1 MFLCLKRHETSLFT
15 CTVHRDLIFL
25 LFEACLFAEPLCV
38 SRTLVWLP
46 DFSYDARH
54 DTLLSFKWYIL
65 PCYYFLLTISGRSF
79 IIYLLRQT
87 NKTLFYPAL
96 LITHLIQKS
105 FLIKLVWFKYP
116 SCLMEGIY
124 VTPVA
129 AARVPVSVLP
139 TSY

>member
-1 MFLCLKRHETSLFT
+1 MMRLWKGTNCTLFNEKYKVSINATLQLSIKILNKCFYVSKDTKRVSSPVRFIAIWSSCCLKRA
-15 CTVHRDLIFL
+15 FL
-25 LFEACLFAEPLCV
+25 QNPFVFP
-38 SRTLVWLP
+38 RTLVWLP

-96 LITHLIQKS
+96 LITHLI
-105 FLIKLVWFKYP
+105 
-116 SCLMEGIY
+116 
-124 VTPVA
+124 
-129 AARVPVSVLP
+129 
-139 TSY
+139 